1 MRVGRTKAR
10 RRVGYQ
16 PYKQDPCLH
25 QLNQST
31 TAHLSPQSPQALPLD
46 ERHQAD
52 HHRGHERTMEDPITA
67 TKIKDLGITMGHPEE
82 VTMVLKASTQNHGVR
97 IRTKGRGT
105 TMGKAYGAEIKIRR
119 RERASHR
126 HQENKARCQVLDQDH
141 QQPSSWWLESP
152 REH

>member
-16 PYKQDPCLH
+16 PYKQDHCLH

-31 TAHLSPQSPQALPLD
+31 TAHLSPRSHQALPPD
-46 ERHQAD
+46 ELHQAD

-67 TKIKDLGITMGHPEE
+67 TKIKELGITMGHPEE
-82 VTMVLKASTQNHGVR
+82 VTMVLKASSQNHGVR
-97 IRTKGRGT
+97 SKGRGT

-119 RERASHR
+119 RERPSHR
-126 HQENKARCQVLDQDH
+126 HQENRCRVLDQDH

>member
-16 PYKQDPCLH
+16 PYKQDHCLH

-31 TAHLSPQSPQALPLD
+31 TAHLSPQSPQALPPD

-67 TKIKDLGITMGHPEE
+67 TKIKELGITMEHPEE
-82 VTMVLKASTQNHGVR
+82 ATMVLKASTQNHGV
-97 IRTKGRGT
+97 RTKGRGT

-119 RERASHR
+119 RERPNHR
-126 HQENKARCQVLDQDH
+126 HQENKARCLVLDQDH
-141 QQPSSWWLESP
+141 PQPSSWWLESP

>member
-16 PYKQDPCLH
+16 PYKQDHCLH
-25 QLNQST
+25 RLNQST
-31 TAHLSPQSPQALPLD
+31 TAPSSPQSPQALPQD

-52 HHRGHERTMEDPITA
+52 HHRGHERTMEDPTTA

-82 VTMVLKASTQNHGVR
+82 VTMVLKASTQNRGV
-97 IRTKGRGT
+97 RTKGRGT

-126 HQENKARCQVLDQDH
+126 HQENRCQVSDQDH
-141 QQPSSWWLESP
+141 QQPSSWWWGSP
-152 REH
+152 KER